1 MREVAAVGAIVVRDG
16 AVLLVRRGR
25 PPSQGLWSVPGGKV
39 EPGETEADAVVR
51 ELAEETG
58 LIGKVIALAGEVVR
72 PGVGDVFY
80 RIRDYVVE
88 PVAGVERAGDD
99 ASALAWAPFDQLATF
114 DLTDG
119 LLDTLREWHVAP

>member
-25 PPSQGLWSVPGGKV
+25 PPAAGLWSVPGGKV
-39 EPGETEADAVVR
+39 EPGEAETDAVLR

-58 LIGKVIALAGEVVR
+58 LIGKVIGLAGEVVR
-72 PGVGDVFY
+72 PGVGDVVY
-80 RIRDYVVE
+80 HIRDYLVE
-88 PVAGVERAGDD
+88 PVGGAEQAGDD
-99 ASALAWAPFDQLATF
+99 ASALAWAPFDQLSAY

-119 LLDTLREWHVAP
+119 LLDTLREWHVTP